1 MFNSRVTPILS
12 KLFFVDKALSEE
24 EAHQIK
30 ITDAE
35 SDTLDP
41 NDPSWGI
48 PAAVGL
54 WLLSIFAIMIVPA
67 VFLLPYVATRTGGT
81 ISNDE
86 LIQIA
91 TKDPTGIFLQ
101 ILGIVPAHLITLA
114 AAWIVITRMR
124 KDSFTEALGW
134 KSGSV
139 RWWHYIA
146 IVLGFFMMIVVVG
159 QYFPMV
165 EDELSRIASSSQAA
179 LIAIAVMAV
188 VTAPITEEIIYRGAL
203 YSAFQ
208 RRIGPFFS
216 IIVVTLLFTSVHIK
230 QYAENPAKVILIAA
244 LSLVLTLLR
253 ASSGNLLPA
262 IILHTLFNSISAIQM
277 LLEPYAGTLDKPETA
292 AAFLHLFR

>member
-1 MFNSRVTPILS
+1 M
-12 KLFFVDKALSEE
+12 DKALSEE
-24 EAHQIK
+24 ETQQLETAAAK
-30 ITDAE
+30 PE
-35 SDTLDP
+35 TLDP

-54 WLLSIFAIMIVPA
+54 WLLSVFAIMIVPA
-67 VFLLPYVATRTGGT
+67 VFLLPYIASQPGGA
-81 ISNDE
+81 SNE
-86 LIQIA
+86 NLIQYA

-101 ILGIVPAHLITLA
+101 ILGLIPAHLITLA
-114 AAWIVITRMR
+114 AAWIVVTRLR

-134 KSGSV
+134 KSGGV

-146 IVLGFFMMIVVVG
+146 IVFGFFVIIAAVG
-159 QYFPMV
+159 QYIPMV
-165 EDELSRIASSSQAA
+165 EDELTRIASSSQAA

-188 VTAPITEEIIYRGAL
+188 VTAPITEEVIYRGAL

-216 IIVVTLLFTSVHIK
+216 IIVVTLLFTSVHIP
-230 QYAENPAKVILIAA
+230 QYSKNPSKVILIAA

-277 LLEPYAGTLDKPETA
+277 LLEPYSKTLDQPETA
-292 AAFLHLFR
+292 AVFLNLFR

>member
-1 MFNSRVTPILS
+1 M
-12 KLFFVDKALSEE
+12 DKALSED
-24 EAHQIK
+24 EAFQIEPA
-30 ITDAE
+30 DAKPE
-35 SDTLDP
+35 TLDP

-54 WLLSIFAIMIVPA
+54 WLLSVFFILLLPT
-67 VFLLPYVATRTGGT
+67 VFLLPYIASHSGGGS
-81 ISNDE
+81 ISAE
-86 LIQIA
+86 ALEQIA

-101 ILGIVPAHLITLA
+101 ILGLIPAHILTVA
-114 AAWIVITRMR
+114 AAWLVITRMR

-134 KSGSV
+134 KSGGV

-146 IVLGFFMMIVVVG
+146 IVFGFFIIIAVVG
-159 QYFPMV
+159 QYIPMV

-179 LIAIAVMAV
+179 MIAIAVMAV
-188 VTAPITEEIIYRGAL
+188 VTAPITEEVIYRGAL

-208 RRIGPFFS
+208 RRVGPFLS
-216 IIVVTLLFTSVHIK
+216 IIIVTLLFTSVHIP
-230 QYAENPAKVILIAA
+230 QYAENPSKIILIAS

-277 LLEPYAGTLDKPETA
+277 LLTPYAKTLDKPETA